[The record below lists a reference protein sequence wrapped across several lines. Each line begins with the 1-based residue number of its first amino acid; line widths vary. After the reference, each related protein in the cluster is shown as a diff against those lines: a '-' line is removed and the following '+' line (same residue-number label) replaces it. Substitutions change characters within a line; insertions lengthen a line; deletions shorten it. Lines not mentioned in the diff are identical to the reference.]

1 MPYIKPARRPSL
13 DPIIDGL
20 IKRLKEIDCVKG
32 DVNYAVTRIAVEC
45 LNEHGYH
52 SISDCISVLR
62 DAADEIQRRLLGPY
76 EDTAIIR
83 NGDLGCF
90 QTSYAYSP
98 LEFVQEQQCEPW
110 VVDSPLPSVQEVA
123 EDMADKIQKDRQQF
137 TTHCG
142 YCEEHPEDC
151 EGCGPTDD

>member
-62 DAADEIQRRLLGPY
+62 DAADEIRLGVLPNELRLLPAGVRPRA
-76 EDTAIIR
+76 TVRAVGGR
-83 NGDLGCF
+83 
-90 QTSYAYSP
+90 
-98 LEFVQEQQCEPW
+98 
-110 VVDSPLPSVQEVA
+110 
-123 EDMADKIQKDRQQF
+123 
-137 TTHCG
+137 
-142 YCEEHPEDC
+142 
-151 EGCGPTDD
+151 